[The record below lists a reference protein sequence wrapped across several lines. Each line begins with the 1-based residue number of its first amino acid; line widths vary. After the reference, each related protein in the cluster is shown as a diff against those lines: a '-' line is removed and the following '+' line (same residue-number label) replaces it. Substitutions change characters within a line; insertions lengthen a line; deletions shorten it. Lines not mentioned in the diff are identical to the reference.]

1 MRAAAMAARK
11 AADAEREAAKAR
23 GRMSH
28 PPTCRWRLQEGNK
41 YCTFLS
47 HYKVQ

>member
-1 MRAAAMAARK
+1 M
-11 AADAEREAAKAR
+11 REAAKAASKAAEAEQEAAKSR

-28 PPTCRWRLQEGNK
+28 PPTCRWPLEGTNK

-47 HYKVQ
+47 HYKV